1 MMATC
6 MVTCGRGLGNF
17 VWQEILE
24 KIPGTVDL
32 RHLSE
37 GKVAFKICHAVG
49 ITDTALMQGQ
59 KCVGDGGNLDD
70 NEESREAKKEHNIT
84 SPISKELVGTKEMT
98 GEEHTAL
105 QKITEPPGIPTEE
118 EDQWVAAISHIYKL
132 RLVERVFTLLHCEDI
147 DSKNGYHAD
156 DGSSRPDDILKTYE
170 SKIKSLTESIKW
182 NDLAVKLKRVKGHQD
197 EGRSRPVWC
206 QDPNSCPGSLRR
218 RQMKQELGEKRAAF
232 ASSGEIPRSFPKC
245 QREVNIT
252 GNQKK
257 KMNMH
262 ETNKISDGELNPT
275 VPNNKCKYESAKI
288 PRISEDNIAEN
299 DDVHGSSEFRSETDL
314 SNKTQHSLRSQ
325 KEDAKDVGGDHE
337 ETDSY
342 EGSLLMPADNNP
354 AKRNIDLTPDE
365 SKSPQSKR
373 FKKNNSQPSQMNLE
387 VVKKDQDNEGNSTE
401 HMSTTFR
408 VSSRVSG
415 PYKNILTVK
424 WINRVLGQQLSEAMA
439 GWVPDWRQPLVDLY
453 VNLTSSH
460 YIVGAVLSPRPLS
473 LRTYIPHL
481 TLRSTI
487 CHLMARLSCL
497 PPKAIVL
504 DPMCGGGSILV
515 ETAMSFDVS
524 HVIASDSSREQL
536 EVARCNLH
544 NLRVPV
550 TLLQADVQELPLQD
564 SSVNTVLCDFPF
576 GQKHKLASESQ
587 QLLAKVLREM
597 HRVLVCGGRAVFL
610 LSPRQREVVSQLAQ
624 DRTKTASDIGG
635 DHLILL
641 ETHFVS
647 LGETSA
653 FVAVLAK
660 EHSSLASS
668 KEEKG
673 DVLS

>member
-262 ETNKISDGELNPT
+262 ETNKISDG
-275 VPNNKCKYESAKI
+275 
-288 PRISEDNIAEN
+288 
-299 DDVHGSSEFRSETDL
+299 
-314 SNKTQHSLRSQ
+314 
-325 KEDAKDVGGDHE
+325 
-337 ETDSY
+337 
-342 EGSLLMPADNNP
+342 
-354 AKRNIDLTPDE
+354 
-365 SKSPQSKR
+365 
-373 FKKNNSQPSQMNLE
+373 
-387 VVKKDQDNEGNSTE
+387 
-401 HMSTTFR
+401 
-408 VSSRVSG
+408 
-415 PYKNILTVK
+415 
-424 WINRVLGQQLSEAMA
+424 
-439 GWVPDWRQPLVDLY
+439 
-453 VNLTSSH
+453 
-460 YIVGAVLSPRPLS
+460 AVLSPRPLS

-624 DRTKTASDIGG
+624 DRTKTASDIGAG